1 MRSQKRQKKKPTDSI
16 SGLLF
21 EVWVSPSAM
30 LGFKTDMSLPNF
42 AFTKGLI

>member
-1 MRSQKRQKKKPTDSI
+1 MK
-16 SGLLF
+16 GLLF

-30 LGFKTDMSLPNF
+30 LGFKIDSSLPNF